1 MLGRITREAEK
12 LTINGTGIEGVQSLS
27 ASYNSVAKPVV
38 NLGINPE
45 SLGYGNTAFQ
55 YYPEGPQEAS
65 LQLNT
70 LMTHFLPIPDDFSNW
85 SSRDPMQNFTGAL
98 PFSGI
103 VDHGDKK
110 FYFTEGY
117 LETYSAAC
125 SIGEIPQSSTSS
137 VIYGNFGTGAKFDSW
152 SEYDAGATYPSL
164 HVASYG
170 SMEINLDTFTTNR
183 VNSFN
188 VNIATPRL
196 PFYKIGLDEPDG
208 VIAGT
213 PIEVNVNFQIEPDD
227 YEIKNMRLSP
237 GETVF
242 KNTII
247 TLKENNTHNILLRY
261 SFENMLLTSESF
273 NGTSSSN
280 ATIDFNLRSFILR

>member
-12 LTINGTGIEGVQSLS
+12 LTINGSGIEGIQSLS
-27 ASYNSVAKPVV
+27 ASYSSVAKPVIGFGV
-38 NLGINPE
+38 KPE
-45 SLGYGNTAFQ
+45 ISADPHSSFG
-55 YYPEGPQEAS
+55 YYPEGPQQAS
-65 LQLNT
+65 LQVNT
-70 LMTHFLPIPDDFSNW
+70 LMTHFLPNPDEFS
-85 SSRDPMQNFTGAL
+85 SYKSRDPLQNYTGQF

-103 VDHGDKK
+103 IDHGTKK

-117 LETYSAAC
+117 LETYSVSC
-125 SIGEIPQSSTSS
+125 GIGEIPQSSTSA

-152 SEYDAGATYPSL
+152 QQYGDGVTSPSL
-164 HVASYG
+164 NIASYG

-188 VNIATPRL
+188 VNIATPRIPL
-196 PFYKIGLDEPDG
+196 YAIGIDQPTG

-213 PIEVNVNFQIEPDD
+213 PIEVNVNFQIEADD

-247 TLKENNTHNILLRY
+247 TLKENNSHNILIRY
-261 SFENMLLTSESF
+261 SFDNMLLSSESF
-273 NGTSSSN
+273 NGNNNSN
-280 ATIDFNLRSFILR
+280 ATVDFNLRSFILR